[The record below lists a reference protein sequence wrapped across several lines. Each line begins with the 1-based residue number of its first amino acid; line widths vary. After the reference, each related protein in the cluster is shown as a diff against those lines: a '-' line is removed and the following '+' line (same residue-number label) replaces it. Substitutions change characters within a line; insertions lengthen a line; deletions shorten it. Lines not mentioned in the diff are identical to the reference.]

1 MLIAAPF
8 QVNSPR
14 KVTAKMTVTTNSD
27 AILTVE
33 HVSMIF
39 GGLVAVNDLSFKAKR
54 GEITALIGPNGA
66 GKTTVFNCITGF
78 YKPTSGM
85 MKMTRRT
92 GEEYL
97 LERLPDYEVNR
108 RARVARTFQNI
119 RLFSGLT
126 LLENLLVAQHTPLMK
141 ASSYTIGGLFGLP
154 GYKRSEGDALDR
166 ARTWLSRIGLLDRA
180 DRPAGDLPYG
190 AQRRLEIARA
200 MCTEPELL
208 CLDEPAAGLNPRES
222 LELNTLLK
230 DIRKDTGTSILL
242 IEHDMSVVM
251 GISDHVVVLE
261 YGTKISDGDPS
272 FVKTD
277 PKVIAAYLG
286 VDETEAEAVVANP
299 VTAITA
305 LPKLADSIKPATPRA
320 AVKSLEKVAMP
331 PEKKVVSAKP
341 AAKDDLKR
349 IKGIGPVNEGKLNK
363 NGVRTFAQIA
373 AWKKAD
379 IVEAESY
386 LEFDGRIAREN
397 WVGQAKTLA
406 REAAKQQSTGARK

>member
-1 MLIAAPF
+1 MAA
-8 QVNSPR
+8 
-14 KVTAKMTVTTNSD
+14 SD
-27 AILTVE
+27 AILSVE

-39 GGLVAVNDLSFKAKR
+39 GGLVAVNDLSFEAKR

-78 YKPTSGM
+78 YKPTQGM
-85 MKMTRRT
+85 MKMNKAN
-92 GEEYL
+92 GESHL
-97 LERLPDYEVNR
+97 LERMPDFKVNR
-108 RARVARTFQNI
+108 DAKVARTFQNI

-141 ASSYTIGGLFGLP
+141 ASGYTIGGLLGLS
-154 GYKRSEGDALDR
+154 GYGAKSEAATQKAAD
-166 ARTWLSRIGLLDRA
+166 WLKRIGLYDRA
-180 DRPAGDLPYG
+180 DDPAGDLPYG

-200 MCTEPELL
+200 MCTDPELL

-261 YGTKISDGDPS
+261 YGTKISDGTPTS
-272 FVKTD
+272 VKND

-286 VDETEAEAVVANP
+286 VDEDEAAKMIDAPAAPKATVAK
-299 VTAITA
+299 V
-305 LPKLADSIKPATPRA
+305 A
-320 AVKSLEKVAMP
+320 AVSAP
-331 PEKKVVSAKP
+331 IEKKADAARTVRTPA
-341 AAKDDLKR
+341 AAKDDLKL
-349 IKGIGPVNEGKLNK
+349 IKGIGPVNEGKLNRH
-363 NGVRTFAQIA
+363 GVRTFAQIA

-379 IVEAESY
+379 IVEAEAY
-386 LEFDGRIAREN
+386 LEFDGRIAREG

-406 REAAKQQSTGARK
+406 KQAAKKTTSKGRT